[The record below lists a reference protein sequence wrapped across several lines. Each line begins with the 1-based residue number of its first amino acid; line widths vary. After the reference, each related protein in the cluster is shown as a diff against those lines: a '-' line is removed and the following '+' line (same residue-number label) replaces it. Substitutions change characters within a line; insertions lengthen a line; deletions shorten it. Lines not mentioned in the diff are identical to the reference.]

1 MFHDR
6 TATVS
11 FKVKETH
18 TWFLED
24 KIKVFEMDIEEKL
37 RKIDQQIENIDTE
50 IYILKEKRDEL
61 NQRCVLLNDC
71 HFLIN
76 I

>member
-1 MFHDR
+1 
-6 TATVS
+6 
-11 FKVKETH
+11 
-18 TWFLED
+18 
-24 KIKVFEMDIEEKL
+24 MDIEEKL

-50 IYILKEKRDEL
+50 IFILKEKRDEL
-61 NQRCVLLNDC
+61 NQRCVLNDC